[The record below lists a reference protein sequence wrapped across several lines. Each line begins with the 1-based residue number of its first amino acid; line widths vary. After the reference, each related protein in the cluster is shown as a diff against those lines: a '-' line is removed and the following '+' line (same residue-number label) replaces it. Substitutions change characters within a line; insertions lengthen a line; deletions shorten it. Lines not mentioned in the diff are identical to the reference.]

1 MQNRT
6 ADYII
11 DEFGLVILIGRYV
24 SLMLYHSFSKK
35 MQDTYNSPSTFKAIL
50 HYTWG
55 LHLGNRK
62 RSKMQE
68 KTQLTRIFTQRIVQY
83 RQILSRF
90 SHVG

>member
-35 MQDTYNSPSTFKAIL
+35 M
-50 HYTWG
+50 
-55 LHLGNRK
+55 
-62 RSKMQE
+62 
-68 KTQLTRIFTQRIVQY
+68 
-83 RQILSRF
+83 
-90 SHVG
+90 